1 MQFVEFKKYEGD
13 AIKLS
18 EQVLE
23 EIPRQVQDYFNM
35 VNLQFLILFN
45 M

>member
-1 MQFVEFKKYEGD
+1 VKRDIVQFVEFRKYEGD

-23 EIPRQVQDYFNM
+23 EIPRQVQDYYNL
-35 VNLQFLILFN
+35 VN
-45 M
+45 

>member
-1 MQFVEFKKYEGD
+1 MKRDIVQFVEFKKYEGD

-23 EIPRQVQDYFNM
+23 EIPRQVQEYFNG
-35 VNLQFLILFN
+35 I
-45 M
+45 